1 MFYTVSK
8 LHVNTSC
15 NLSIQTSKIYGQL
28 FKYYFLQSQCSFEN
42 QPLSS
47 TINCRQVLQNVW
59 AFFLMRSACDIHF
72 QEFFFQSIRMNY
84 FYMKV

>member
-72 QEFFFQSIRMNY
+72 HEFFFS
-84 FYMKV
+84 